1 MSDNPTLGLKPEI
14 LWQRFYE
21 ISRVPRPSKKEE
33 KIIKYLKNFISGMNL
48 KYRQDKIGNIA
59 ISVPATPGY
68 ENARKVILQGHID
81 MVCEKNK
88 STKHDFE
95 NDPIKLVRQDGW
107 IAAEGTTLGSDNGIG
122 VAAGLAI
129 ITDKEVVHGP
139 LEILLTVDEE
149 TGLTGATNLKKGL
162 INGDILLNLD
172 SEEDGAFYV
181 GCSGGIDTAAEFK
194 LELTPVQKGMQVYDL
209 VITGLKGGHSGLD
222 IHTKRGNAIKLL
234 GRALGQLAVLN
245 YSIARME
252 GGSLRNAIPRETEAL
267 ILFKKSDVGKAKRI
281 LKRFEA
287 EIQNELK
294 ISDSGFKIDFN
305 KSKEA
310 VKKVFKKSFG
320 KKIVDVLLGLP
331 NGVIAMSQEI
341 HDLVETST
349 SLATIHTTNKS
360 LLIATSQRSSVD
372 SANRYISDS
381 VAAVFDLAGAKV
393 KTSDGYPGWV
403 PDLDSNILNLSKE
416 VYKELFNKEP
426 DIKAIH
432 AGLECGILEGK
443 NPGMDMVSFGPTI
456 QGAHSPNERVNIETV
471 EKFYDLL
478 KGILKRIA
486 ENN

>member
-1 MSDNPTLGLKPEI
+1 MSDNPTVGLKPEI

-33 KIIKYLKNFISGMNL
+33 KIIKYLKNFITEMNL
-48 KYRQDKIGNIA
+48 KYKQDKIGNIA

-122 VAAGLAI
+122 VAAGLAV

-149 TGLTGATNLKKGL
+149 TGLTGATNIKKDL
-162 INGDILLNLD
+162 ISGDILLNLD

-181 GCSGGIDTAAEFK
+181 GCSGGIDTSAEFK
-194 LELTPVQKGMQVYDL
+194 LELTPVPKGMQVYDL
-209 VITGLKGGHSGLD
+209 VVTGLKGGHSGLD
-222 IHTKRGNAIKLL
+222 IHTKRGNAIKII
-234 GRALGQLAVLN
+234 GRALGQLASLN
-245 YSIARME
+245 FSIAGIE

-267 ILFKKSDVGKAKRI
+267 ILLKKSDVSKAKRI

-287 EIQNELK
+287 EVQNELK
-294 ISDSGFKIDFN
+294 VSDSGFKIEFK

-310 VKKVFKKSFG
+310 VKKVFKKTFG
-320 KKIVDVLLGLP
+320 KKIIDVLLGLP

-341 HDLVETST
+341 QDLVETST
-349 SLATIHTTNKS
+349 SLATIHTTKKS
-360 LLIATSQRSSVD
+360 LLIATSQRSSVN
-372 SANRYISDS
+372 SANQYISDS
-381 VAAVFDLAGAKV
+381 VTAVFDLAGAKV

-403 PDLDSNILNLSKE
+403 PNLDSNILNLSKE
-416 VYKELFNKEP
+416 VYKQLFNKEP
-426 DIKAIH
+426 EIKAIH

-471 EKFYDLL
+471 EKFYNLL

>member
-1 MSDNPTLGLKPEI
+1 MSDNPTVGLKPEI
-14 LWQRFYE
+14 LWQRFFE
-21 ISRVPRPSKKEE
+21 ISQVPRPSKKEE
-33 KIIKYLKNFISGMNL
+33 KIIKYLKNFIGGMNL
-48 KYRQDKIGNIA
+48 KYKQDKIGNIV

-68 ENARKVILQGHID
+68 ENAPMAILQGHID

-107 IAAEGTTLGSDNGIG
+107 ITAEGTTLGSDNGIG
-122 VAAGLAI
+122 VAASLAV

-139 LEILLTVDEE
+139 LEILFTVDEE

-162 INGDILLNLD
+162 INGSILLNLD

-181 GCSGGIDTAAEFK
+181 GCSGGIDTVAEFK
-194 LELTPVQKGMQVYDL
+194 LELAPVPKGMQVYDL
-209 VITGLKGGHSGLD
+209 IVTGLKGGHSGLD
-222 IHTKRGNAIKLL
+222 IHTKRGNAIKII
-234 GRALGQLAVLN
+234 GRALGQLAGLN
-245 YSIARME
+245 YSIARLE
-252 GGSLRNAIPRETEAL
+252 GGSLRNAIPRETEAVI
-267 ILFKKSDVGKAKRI
+267 ILKKSDVTRAKRI

-294 ISDSGFKIDFN
+294 VSDSGFKIEFN
-305 KSKEA
+305 RSKEIF
-310 VKKVFKKSFG
+310 KKAFKKSFG
-320 KKIVDVLLGLP
+320 NRIVDTLLAVP

-349 SLATIHTTNKS
+349 SLATIHTTKKS
-360 LLIATSQRSSVD
+360 LTIATSQRSSVN
-372 SANRYISDS
+372 SANRYIADS

-393 KTSDGYPGWV
+393 ETSDGYPGWV
-403 PDLDSNILNLSKE
+403 PNLDSNILNLSKE

-426 DIKAIH
+426 EIKAIH

-443 NPGMDMVSFGPTI
+443 NPGLDMVSFGPTI

-471 EKFYDLL
+471 EKFYHLL

>member
-33 KIIKYLKNFISGMNL
+33 KIIKYLKNFISELNL
-48 KYRQDKIGNIA
+48 QYRQDKIGNIV

-68 ENARKVILQGHID
+68 ENTPKVILQGHID

-122 VAAGLAI
+122 VAAGLAL
-129 ITDKEVVHGP
+129 ITDKEAVHGP

-162 INGDILLNLD
+162 INGNILLNLD

-181 GCSGGIDTAAEFK
+181 GCSGGIDTVAEFK
-194 LELTPVQKGMQVYDL
+194 LELSTAPRGMHGYDL
-209 VITGLKGGHSGLD
+209 IITGLKGGHSGLD
-222 IHTKRGNAIKLL
+222 IHTKRGNAIKLI
-234 GRALGQLAVLN
+234 GRALGQLGELN
-245 YSIARME
+245 YSIVRIE

-267 ILFKKSDVGKAKRI
+267 ILLKNTDVAKAKRI

-294 ISDSGFKIDFN
+294 VSDSGFRIEFN
-305 KSKEA
+305 KSKET

-320 KKIVDVLLGLP
+320 KKVIDVLLGLP

-349 SLATIHTTNKS
+349 SLATIHTTKNS
-360 LLIATSQRSSVD
+360 LLIATSQRSSVN
-372 SANRYISDS
+372 SANRFISES
-381 VAAVFDLAGAKV
+381 VAAIFKLAGAKV
-393 KTSDGYPGWV
+393 QTSDGYPGWV
-403 PDLDSNILNLSKE
+403 PNLDSNILNLSKE
-416 VYKELFNKEP
+416 VYKDLFNKEP
-426 DIKAIH
+426 EIKAIH

-456 QGAHSPNERVNIETV
+456 QGAHSPNEKVNIETV
-471 EKFYDLL
+471 EKFYKLL

-486 ENN
+486 EVN